1 MRDHGAQD
9 IMSTRWTE
17 ADLRAFTQRRLKH
30 EERTRAKI
38 RNENNTSVGAISN
51 PERQRDT
58 APALD
63 RGAQTITSR
72 RRSVAIRVSI
82 TSVRKRLLDNDNLIA
97 GSKWLRDQIAETLG
111 LDDAE
116 GSGLTFEYSQVLTQ
130 GTEGTVVR
138 IEQI

>member
-1 MRDHGAQD
+1 MN
-9 IMSTRWTE
+9 WTPE
-17 ADLRAFTQRRLKH
+17 QFKEYAQRRLKQ

-38 RNENNTSVGAISN
+38 CNENNSSVGAIPN
-51 PERQRDT
+51 PERKRNT

-82 TSVRKRLLDNDNLIA
+82 TSVRKRILDNDNLIA

-116 GSGLTFEYSQVLTQ
+116 GSGLTFEYSQVLTR
-130 GTEGTVVR
+130 GTEGTIVR
-138 IEQI
+138 IEHR